1 MDELKESNI
10 NSDKELKN
18 NEQHKKEKL
27 SEFLKAEHEHDREEM
42 KSARESAKNDVKEFK
57 KNKLTFREMLK
68 VTFSIEADSASP
80 EEVRDRILSGGQ
92 VYGTNAALLMF
103 AILIASVGLNVNS
116 TAVIIGAMLISPLMG
131 TILSMAY
138 GTVTREADVVRRSAI
153 GFVTQIIISVGTSTV
168 YFLLSP
174 QKEVTTELLARTS
187 PSFFDVIIA
196 TAGGFAGIIGQTRKD
211 KSNGKRYYK

>member
-1 MDELKESNI
+1 MDELKESNN

-80 EEVRDRILSGGQ
+80 EDVRDRILSGGQ

-187 PSFFDVIIA
+187 PSF
-196 TAGGFAGIIGQTRKD
+196 
-211 KSNGKRYYK
+211 SMS